1 MLHGVTPEQ
10 ARWRPGR
17 EKWSM
22 LEVLCHLGDEERQD
36 FRMRLKL
43 VIESED
49 APWPEIDPAGW
60 VKSRDYNGRDLAQS
74 LKEFERERADSLKW
88 LSGLRHRRWD
98 VTHQHPGL
106 GALRAGD
113 LLAAWCAHD
122 LLHLRQLAN
131 VRLALLEQDA
141 APYSLRY
148 AAP

>member
-1 MLHGVTPEQ
+1 
-10 ARWRPGR
+10 
-17 EKWSM
+17 
-22 LEVLCHLGDEERQD
+22 
-36 FRMRLKL
+36 
-43 VIESED
+43 
-49 APWPEIDPAGW
+49 
-60 VKSRDYNGRDLAQS
+60 
-74 LKEFERERADSLKW
+74 
-88 LSGLRHRRWD
+88 